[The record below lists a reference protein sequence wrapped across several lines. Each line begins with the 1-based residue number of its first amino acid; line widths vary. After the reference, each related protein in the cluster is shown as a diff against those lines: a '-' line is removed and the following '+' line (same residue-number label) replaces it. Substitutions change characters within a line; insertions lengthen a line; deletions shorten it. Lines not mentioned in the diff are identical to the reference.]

1 MPPEIQIRDLFKKY
15 PNGTEALKG
24 VNLDIRKGQFFTLLG
39 PNGAGKSTLVKIMT
53 TLIQK
58 DSGSLVIAEMDPELN
73 RSKIQRLIGVAS
85 QDNEID
91 PAEKVKN
98 LLAFQGRLFGL
109 TKQDASARASEL
121 IGLFQL
127 EKEQNKKANALS
139 GGNKRRLHCALAL
152 VHHPRILFLDE
163 PTVGMDPLARAHFWE
178 IIAALNRSEKVTVF
192 LTTQYLDEADKH
204 ATEMAL
210 MVAGELRYSGS
221 IAGFKQMVAVSGNLS
236 LEDSYL
242 QYIKTFTMP
251 VSSENWKRVNE
262 YEHNGSF
269 VDQ

>member
-1 MPPEIQIRDLFKKY
+1 MAAEIQIQNLFKKY

-24 VNLDIRKGQFFTLLG
+24 VSLEIRKGQFFTLLG

-58 DSGSLVIAEMDPELN
+58 DSGNFTVSGINPETN
-73 RSKIQRLIGVAS
+73 HSKIQKIIGVAS

-91 PAEKVKN
+91 PAEQVEN
-98 LLAFQGRLFGL
+98 LLIFQGRLFGL
-109 TKQDASARASEL
+109 SKSEASKRADEL
-121 IGLFQL
+121 IRLFQL
-127 EKEQNKKANALS
+127 EKERNKKTDTLS

-152 VHHPRILFLDE
+152 VHQPGILFLDE
-163 PTVGMDPLARAHFWE
+163 PTVGMDPLARANFWE
-178 IIAALNRSEKVTVF
+178 IITDINKTEGVTVF

-210 MVAGELRYSGS
+210 IVAGEIHYSGS
-221 IAGFKQMVAVSGNLS
+221 IAGFKNRVNPDESLS

-242 QYIKTFTMP
+242 QYVKTL
-251 VSSENWKRVNE
+251 VNQKISEN
-262 YEHNGSF
+262 
-269 VDQ
+269 

>member
-1 MPPEIQIRDLFKKY
+1 MTAEIQIRDLFKKY
-15 PNGTEALKG
+15 PNGTQALKG
-24 VNLDIRKGQFFTLLG
+24 VRLEIKKGQFFTLLG
-39 PNGAGKSTLVKIMT
+39 PNGAGKSTLVKIVT

-58 DSGSLVIAEMDPELN
+58 DSGSLVIAGMDPEIH

-91 PAEKVKN
+91 PAEKVGN
-98 LLAFQGRLFGL
+98 LLVFQGRLFGL
-109 TKQDASARASEL
+109 SKQDATARAAEL
-121 IGLFQL
+121 IKLFQL
-127 EKEQNKKANALS
+127 EKEEDKKANTLS

-178 IIAALNRSEKVTVF
+178 VITGLNSSEKVTVF

-210 MVAGELRYSGS
+210 IVAGELRYSGS
-221 IAGFKQMVAVSGNLS
+221 ITGFKQMVTTSGDVS

-242 QYIKTFTMP
+242 HYVKTITLP
-251 VSSENWKRVNE
+251 VSSEK
-262 YEHNGSF
+262 
-269 VDQ
+269 